1 MKNNN
6 RKVKSE
12 YFFSYEHVFKKGNK
26 IKKEIGK
33 KKNRRKN
40 ETDKLAFL
48 PELIN

>member
-26 IKKEIGK
+26 IKKKLEK
-33 KKNRRKN
+33 KRIEEKTK
-40 ETDKLAFL
+40 
-48 PELIN
+48 LIN